1 MKIRTDK
8 CSNFLFR
15 LGLGVYLDTIE
26 TCYIYN
32 YNSGDFEKPEFM

>member
-8 CSNFLFR
+8 CLNFLFR
-15 LGLGVYLDTIE
+15 LGVYLDTIE

-32 YNSGDFEKPEFM
+32 YNSGDSEKPEFM

>member
-15 LGLGVYLDTIE
+15 LGVYLDTIE

-32 YNSGDFEKPEFM
+32 SGDFEKPEFM